1 MQIIQSRRD
10 FLASVSAAGATSI
23 LGTRRSF
30 ADEGPP
36 ETTSIRLPHDPSVCV
51 VPAYVADDLL
61 RAEGFTEI
69 RYVPTI
75 HGISVGGMAAR
86 GEIDFGVIFAPSIVY
101 HLETSERVTVVAGVH
116 TGCYELFANERV
128 RRVTDLKGRSVG
140 TPALGSGPHVFL
152 AAIAAYVGLDPVNDI
167 NWVASMAPSPLE
179 LFAQGKIDACLGF
192 PPEAQQARA
201 RSIGHVILDGAVDRP
216 WSQYFCCL
224 LAGNPDFIQNHPIA
238 TKRVVRAILKATDLC
253 AAQPEMAAQRL
264 VDEGVTP
271 SHDDALQT
279 LKEVPYGT
287 WRDYHPEDTLRFFA
301 LRLHEAGMIASSPNQ
316 ILAAGTD
323 WRFLDELK
331 RELKA

>member
-1 MQIIQSRRD
+1 MQFVQSRRD
-10 FLASVSAAGATSI
+10 FLASLSAGSAVSIIATRAS
-23 LGTRRSF
+23 L

-36 ETTSIRLPHDPSVCV
+36 ETTTIRLPHDPSVCV

-61 RAEGFTEI
+61 RAEGFTDI
-69 RYVPTI
+69 RYVPTT

-101 HLETSERVTVVAGVH
+101 HLETGERVTVVAGVH

-128 RRVTDLKGRSVG
+128 HRVTDLKGKSVG

-167 NWVASMAPSPLE
+167 NWVASMAPSPME

-201 RSIGHVILDGAVDRP
+201 RSIGHVILNGAIDRP

-224 LAGNPDFIQNHPIA
+224 LTGNPDFVSKHPTA

-253 AAQPEMAAQRL
+253 AAEPEMAAQRL
-264 VDEGVTP
+264 VDGGIAP
-271 SHDDALQT
+271 SYEDALQT
-279 LKEVPYGT
+279 MKEVPYGT
-287 WRDYHPEDTLRFFA
+287 WREYHPEDTLRFFA
-301 LRLHEAGMIASSPNQ
+301 LRLHDAGMITATPNQ
-316 ILAAGTD
+316 LIAEGTD
-323 WRFLDELK
+323 WRFLNELK